1 MTQIA
6 HIETREQRFVF
17 CAIVACA
24 FAALAFALNAHI
36 GFNLQDESFLWYG
49 VQRTHAGELPMRDFR
64 AYDPGRYFWCSMW
77 AYLFGD
83 GLVAVR
89 AASWIFAA
97 GGLTCGM
104 LAARRAIP
112 SRYGLV
118 LVGFLLT
125 MWLWPP
131 WKLFEA
137 SIAMTAVF
145 LAVRLV
151 ESPTKRRHVVAGLC
165 VGLAAFLGR
174 NLGLYTGLAFGAI
187 TLLVAW
193 KERSGESLRRVG
205 WLARGVLGGYAP
217 MILLVL
223 LSSGFRA
230 AFVDSVRFYVGQNA
244 LNAQLAAPFPWRV
257 DFTGRDF
264 AATASLFA
272 IGFFFVAFF
281 VVYALA
287 LLPIVRTKREDL
299 GRNALL
305 VASVF
310 VGICLAHHASV
321 RSDLSHLAQTVHPLL
336 FATLALAGALP
347 SRESAIARG
356 IALLVLTIL
365 SVYAIGLTSPI
376 VRRLSAP
383 PLNEFVTAKVGVD
396 TVVMP
401 RNEMRALESLR
412 TLITLNVKPEE
423 KLWVGAPFIGLY
435 PLFGRRS
442 PAWEI
447 YPAWKAD
454 DAGQERLLGELTG
467 VEWVLVDTRPI
478 GGDEEMQI
486 SRSHARVWQMLMSAY
501 DRIQVPGAPET
512 LYFLRRKRA

>member
-6 HIETREQRFVF
+6 PVDRREERLVF

-49 VQRTHAGELPMRDFR
+49 VQRTHLGEIPMRDFR
-64 AYDPGRYFWCSMW
+64 AYDPGRYYWCSIW

-97 GGLTCGM
+97 GALTCGL
-104 LAARRAIP
+104 LAVRRVIP
-112 SRYGLV
+112 SRYGLA

-137 SIAMTAVF
+137 SIAMIAVF

-151 ESPTKRRHVVAGLC
+151 ESPTKRRHVVAGVC
-165 VGLAAFLGR
+165 VGLAAFFGR

-187 TLLVAW
+187 TLFVAW
-193 KERSGESLRRVG
+193 KDQSGEMLRRVG

-217 MILLVL
+217 MFALLL
-223 LSSGFRA
+223 FSSGFRT
-230 AFVDSVRFYVGQNA
+230 AFVDSIRFYAGQNA

-257 DFTGRDF
+257 DFTDRDF
-264 AATASLFA
+264 MATASLFS
-272 IGFFFVAFF
+272 IGLFFMAFF
-281 VVYALA
+281 AVYALA
-287 LLPIVRTKREDL
+287 LVPISRTRREDL

-305 VASVF
+305 VASAF
-310 VGICLAHHASV
+310 VGVFYAHHASV
-321 RSDLSHLAQTVHPLL
+321 RSDVSHLAQTIHPLL
-336 FATLALAGALP
+336 LATLALAATLP
-347 SRESAIARG
+347 SRVSAIARG

-365 SVYAIGLTSPI
+365 SIYAIGLTAPI
-376 VRRLSAP
+376 ARRLMAP
-383 PLNEFVTAKVGVD
+383 PQNEFVTAKVGRD

-401 RNEMRALESLR
+401 RNEMRSLESLR
-412 TLITLNVKPEE
+412 ALITLHVKPEE

-454 DAGQERLLGELTG
+454 DAGQERLLGELAT
-467 VEWVLVDTRPI
+467 VEWVLVDARPI
-478 GGDEEMQI
+478 GGDEDMQL
-486 SRSHARVWQMLMSAY
+486 SRSHPRVWQMLMSDY
-501 DRIQVPGAPET
+501 DRVQVPGAPET
-512 LYFLRRKRA
+512 LYFLHRKRA